1 MMFNFF
7 KKTKEDLQAVYEPQ
21 NIQPVSEAW
30 KTSDGKLFTDLEAA
44 LRHQDRLNR
53 RSIHE
58 EFRTIYGFNSVDVDE
73 ILVCWEA
80 YVADKLKS
88 AEVL

>member
-1 MMFNFF
+1 MFNFF

-30 KTSDGKLFTDLEAA
+30 KTSDGKLFTDQEAA
-44 LRHQDRLNR
+44 LRHQERLDR
-53 RSIHE
+53 RSIHH
-58 EFRTIYGFNSVDVDE
+58 EFGSLYRLDPVNVDH

-80 YVADKLKS
+80 YVSDKLKS
-88 AEVL
+88 AEVK